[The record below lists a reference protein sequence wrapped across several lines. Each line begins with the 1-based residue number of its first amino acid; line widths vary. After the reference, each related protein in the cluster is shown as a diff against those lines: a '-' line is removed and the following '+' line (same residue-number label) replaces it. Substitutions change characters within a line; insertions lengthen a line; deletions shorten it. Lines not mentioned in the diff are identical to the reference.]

1 MLWIHKH
8 QLSHEIYANT
18 VFEIPIL
25 RNSRTMRV
33 SVVLDYVN
41 LIVLYVLHCDTV
53 SALLLILYI

>member
-33 SVVLDYVN
+33 SVVLDYVY
-41 LIVLYVLHCDTV
+41 LIVLYYTDTV